1 MSYNADPVAA
11 MRQIGSFYVAKIL
24 KGAKPADLPGVRTGE
39 VMRVKDARTRTLCM
53 DAVRDW
59 LRLR

>member
-1 MSYNADPVAA
+1 MTDDE
-11 MRQIGSFYVAKIL
+11 IL
-24 KGAKPADLPGVRTGE
+24 RISGRVRTGE
-39 VMRVKDARTRTLCM
+39 VMGVKDARTRTLCM